1 MTASIVCGIE
11 MNSASPIGV
20 FDSGVGGL
28 SVLRHI
34 HALLPHEALIYVADS
49 GHAPYGRRP
58 REYIEQRAIAIT
70 EYMVAQGAKAIVVA
84 CNTATAAAVATLR
97 SRFNLPIIGMEPAV
111 KPAST
116 LTRSGVVGVLA
127 TTGTLE
133 SDRFSALVEQ
143 HAQGVEV
150 IVQCCVG
157 LVEQVEKG
165 AFDGGETRALVEDYV
180 QPLLARGVD
189 TLVLGCTHYPFVE
202 PVIRA
207 VAGEDV
213 SIVDTGPA
221 VARHVKR
228 RLEELQMLNP
238 QSVAGKVRFLTSGDP
253 DQVVQVV
260 KRLWDGVSEIE
271 RLPV

>member
-1 MTASIVCGIE
+1 MTPSD
-11 MNSASPIGV
+11 PIGV

-34 HALLPHEALIYVADS
+34 HALLPHEDLIYVADS
-49 GHAPYGRRP
+49 GHAPYGRKP
-58 REYIEQRAIAIT
+58 RDTIEQRALTIT
-70 EYMVAQGAKAIVVA
+70 EFLLDQGAKAVVVA
-84 CNTATAAAVATLR
+84 CNTATAAAVGTLR
-97 SRFNLPIIGMEPAV
+97 SRFALPIIGMEPAV
-111 KPAST
+111 KPAAT

-133 SDRFSALVEQ
+133 SDRFAALVEQ

-165 AFDGGETRALVEDYV
+165 ALDGAETRCMVEGYV
-180 QPLLARGVD
+180 LPLLERGAD

-207 VAGEDV
+207 VAGEAV
-213 SIVDTGPA
+213 AIVDTGPA
-221 VARHVKR
+221 VARHLKR
-228 RLEELQMLNP
+228 RLEEAQLINP
-238 QSVAGKVRFLTSGDP
+238 HAEPGAVRFVTSGDA
-253 DQVVQVV
+253 DHVGRVISL
-260 KRLWDGVSEIE
+260 LWPGVGPLEL
-271 RLPV
+271 LP